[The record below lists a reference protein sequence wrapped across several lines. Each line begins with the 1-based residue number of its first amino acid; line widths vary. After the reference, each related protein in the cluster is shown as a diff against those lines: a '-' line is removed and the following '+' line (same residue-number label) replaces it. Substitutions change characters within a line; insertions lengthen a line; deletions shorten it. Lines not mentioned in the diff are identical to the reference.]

1 MKKLPLD
8 TGQEQTLHLQIV
20 VTLQFFEGESSQF
33 NSFT

>member
-20 VTLQFFEGESSQF
+20 TLQFFEGESSQF